1 MRDGILIVNKPTGM
15 TSHDVVDFARRKLGM
30 QKIGHAGTLD
40 PLATGVLVLLLGK
53 CTRLFSRFLS
63 FEKEYAA
70 TLTLGIK
77 TDSGDVQGTVVERKG
92 FENIGE
98 EKIKKVFSSYIGES
112 MQVPPMYS
120 ALKHK
125 GSRLYALARK
135 GKQVERQ
142 PRKVMVKEL
151 RILRLALPDIQFYL
165 KCSKGT
171 YVRQLAEDIARDL
184 GSVGCVSQIERQGIG
199 PFRIESAISLPQ
211 VEESKIQPF
220 TEPSIN
226 NRHIG

>member
-1 MRDGILIVNKPTGM
+1 MKDGILIVNKPTGM

-30 QKIGHAGTLD
+30 KKIGHAGTLD

-53 CTRLFSRFLS
+53 CTRLFDRFLS

-70 TLTLGIK
+70 TLTLGAK
-77 TDSGDVQGTVVERKG
+77 TDSGDIQGTVIERKG
-92 FENIGE
+92 FENISE
-98 EKIKKVFSSYIGES
+98 EKIKEVFSSYLGES

-125 GSRLYALARK
+125 GRRLYALARK

-142 PRKVMVKEL
+142 PRKVIIKDL
-151 RILRLALPDIQFYL
+151 RLLRLALPDIQFFL

-171 YVRQLAEDIARDL
+171 YVRQLAEDVAENL

-199 PFRIESAISLPQ
+199 PYRIEHAVPLLQ
-211 VEESKIQPF
+211 LEENKIQPF
-220 TEPSIN
+220 
-226 NRHIG
+226 RV